1 MNKVLILI
9 GFVLVLSGCV
19 NTPPKPDNPH
29 FAPIRPQALN
39 APKSVNGS
47 IFSSATNINLYGDG
61 RAHRVGDIITVVLQ
75 ESTSSQKNNK
85 TEIDKSNNQ
94 TIAQPTI
101 LGEALTI
108 DGRPLS
114 ASFGNSTTDFDG
126 EGKVN
131 MSNSLSGNISVT
143 IHEVLANGVLI
154 VKGEKWL
161 TLNQGDEYIRV
172 SGMIRPQDISA
183 DNTVNSTQIAD
194 ARISYSGTGAVHD
207 SNTMGWLSQ
216 FFIGQL
222 WPF

>member
-1 MNKVLILI
+1 MNKMLAII
-9 GFVLVLSGCV
+9 GFSLVLSGCV
-19 NTPPKPDNPH
+19 NAPPKPDSPH
-29 FAPIRPQALN
+29 FAPIRPSSLQT
-39 APKSVNGS
+39 PKSVNGS
-47 IFSSATNINLYGDG
+47 IFSSATNISLYGDG

-75 ESTSSQKNNK
+75 ESTSSQKNSK
-85 TEIDKSNNQ
+85 TEIDKSNTQ
-94 TIAQPTI
+94 TLAQPTI
-101 LGEALTI
+101 FGQDLTI
-108 DGRPLS
+108 NGNPLS
-114 ASFGNSTTDFDG
+114 ANFGASTTDFDG

-131 MSNSLSGNISVT
+131 MSNSLTGNISVT
-143 IHEVLANGVLI
+143 IHEVLANGVLV

-172 SGMIRPQDISA
+172 SGIIRPQDISA
-183 DNTVNSTQIAD
+183 NNTVNSTQIAD

>member
-1 MNKVLILI
+1 MNKMLIIL
-9 GFVLVLSGCV
+9 VSALVLSGCV
-19 NTPPKPDNPH
+19 STPPKPDNPH
-29 FAPIRPQALN
+29 FAPIRPQALQT
-39 APKSVNGS
+39 PKSVNGS

-75 ESTSSQKNNK
+75 ESTSSQKNSK
-85 TEIDKSNNQ
+85 TEIDKSNTQ
-94 TIAQPTI
+94 TLAQPT
-101 LGEALTI
+101 LFGQ
-108 DGRPLS
+108 DLS
-114 ASFGNSTTDFDG
+114 IGGNPISANFGASTTDFDG

-131 MSNSLSGNISVT
+131 MSNSLTGNISVT
-143 IHEVLANGVLI
+143 IHEVLANGVLV

-172 SGMIRPQDISA
+172 SGIIRPQDISA
-183 DNTVNSTQIAD
+183 NNTVNSTQIAD